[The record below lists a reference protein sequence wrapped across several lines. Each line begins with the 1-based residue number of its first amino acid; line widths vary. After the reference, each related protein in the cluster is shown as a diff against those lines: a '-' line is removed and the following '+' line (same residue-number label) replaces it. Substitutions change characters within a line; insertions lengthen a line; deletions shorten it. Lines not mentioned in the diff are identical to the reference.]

1 MRKIIFSLM
10 LLSIGMRGFC
20 TIWTITNSGTTFT
33 PNAITITLGDSVNFN
48 LANIH
53 NVVEVSQSTWN
64 ANGNTALPGFSTP
77 YGGGLVLPVQL
88 TVGTHYYVC
97 SPHASIGMK
106 GIIIVQNSTG
116 IIENQIQSNISIYPN
131 PTSNLITI
139 KSFSKMIGF
148 QYFILDQKGSQVFN
162 GNLVNEVTTIDISQL
177 KPGIYLIQIVGQR
190 KQSYRIIKD

>member
-1 MRKIIFSLM
+1 M

-64 ANGNTALPGFSTP
+64 TNGNTSLSGFSTP

-116 IIENQIQSNISIYPN
+116 IIENHIQSNISIYPN

-139 KSFSKMIGF
+139 KSFSKMIGYQF
-148 QYFILDQKGSQVFN
+148 FILDQKGSQVFN
-162 GNLVNEVTTIDISQL
+162 GSLVNEATTVDFSQL
-177 KPGIYLIQIVGQR
+177 TSGIYLIQIVGQR